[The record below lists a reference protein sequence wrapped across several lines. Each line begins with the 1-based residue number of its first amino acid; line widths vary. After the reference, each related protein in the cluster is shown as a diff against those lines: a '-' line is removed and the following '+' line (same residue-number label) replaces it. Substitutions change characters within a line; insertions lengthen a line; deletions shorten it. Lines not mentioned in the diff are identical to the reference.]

1 MYNSIFSKVY
11 TTSWIKKVLL
21 SKTKV
26 KEGSTLKNLT
36 ENVNDE

>member
-26 KEGSTLKNLT
+26 KEGSLKNLT